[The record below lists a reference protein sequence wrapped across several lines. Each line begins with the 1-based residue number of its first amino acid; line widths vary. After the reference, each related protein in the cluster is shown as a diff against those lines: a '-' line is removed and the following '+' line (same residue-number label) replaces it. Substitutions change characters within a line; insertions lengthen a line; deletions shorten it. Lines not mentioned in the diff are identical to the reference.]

1 MNIILDYILNNKKV
15 IKSFDNIDEVV
26 EHLEKITEIETFN
39 ISSSDRITSSDV
51 IKLAKR
57 DNSRTT
63 YINKIINICEELS
76 AGGERSQEDLLTW
89 INERDFDSSLECFT
103 EKDFEG
109 LSNEQIKEFLEELE
123 TIKENTVFDYDEE

>member
-1 MNIILDYILNNKKV
+1 MNI
-15 IKSFDNIDEVV
+15 
-26 EHLEKITEIETFN
+26 
-39 ISSSDRITSSDV
+39 
-51 IKLAKR
+51 KLTKR

-89 INERDFDSSLECFT
+89 INERDFDPSLECFT
-103 EKDFEG
+103 DKDFEG